1 MDPAPAPSP
10 SLATSR
16 GAIAWVLV
24 AWALAALPG
33 VVDAPIGRAAQARAV
48 AVARTMADT
57 GDLVVPRYNDEPRLK
72 KPPLQSW
79 VQAATMAVAGT
90 REPWGAA
97 LGSWLAGALFALGP
111 LLLGRALGRPAAGL
125 LGSLLLCASRAT
137 AWWGSSPEHDV
148 AFAGWV
154 ALSLA
159 FLARALSARGRP
171 RDSLAAGLACGAALL
186 VKGPF
191 ALAFVLGTAIA
202 ARWWAR
208 RTGAKDAGRPR
219 LRWVPLVAGSLL
231 PGAAW
236 LVAVAV
242 RLGGVAGVF
251 EELRVQT
258 LGGAN
263 AHVRGGIA
271 YVVWYFGV
279 VPAWSLPWSA
289 LGLPALA
296 WALLVRRR
304 LGAGPRPLDGLSFA
318 GIAFAV
324 SFVALT
330 LTPGKQDHYA
340 LPLLPPLFLLF
351 AAAIE
356 DLSAR
361 FPRLARAGPPTVVGL
376 ALAFAASR
384 AVGAA
389 RSGGVDLLPF
399 LVPALL
405 AVVPAAL
412 VIGRAHPR
420 GGARAWVAAGLSACL
435 STGIAARLD
444 SLRHGATDDY
454 ADAVAALAAPLD
466 SSLPVVG
473 YARGE
478 REAFDVV
485 ALRLDRPFRR
495 VKDVAA
501 VRALL
506 DAGRG
511 FHLLALDPEREDLSA
526 LTDRLDLVAT
536 LSPRRPESR
545 RDRVLLYR
553 SR

>member
-1 MDPAPAPSP
+1 MPS
-10 SLATSR
+10 SR
-16 GAIAWVLV
+16 SAVALVLL

-33 VVDAPIGRAAQARAV
+33 VVEVPVERASQARAV
-48 AVARTMADT
+48 AVARKMAET

-79 VQAATMAVAGT
+79 VQAGTMAVAGT
-90 REPWGAA
+90 REAWAAA
-97 LGSWLAGALFALGP
+97 LASWFVGALFALGP
-111 LLLGRALGRPAAGL
+111 LLLGRSLGRPGAGF

-137 AWWGSSPEHDV
+137 EWWGSSPEHDV
-148 AFAGWV
+148 AFAGWT

-159 FLARALSARGRP
+159 YVARALSCRARP

-191 ALAFVLGTAIA
+191 ALAFVLGSAIA
-202 ARWWAR
+202 ASWIASAAAR
-208 RTGAKDAGRPR
+208 RSGAADAPRGRI
-219 LRWVPLVAGSLL
+219 RWIPLVAGSLL

-236 LVAVAV
+236 LAAVAV

-251 EELRVQT
+251 EELRVQAF
-258 LGGAN
+258 GGPN
-263 AHVRGGIA
+263 AHVRTGVA
-271 YVVWYFGV
+271 YAVWYFGV

-289 LGLPALA
+289 VGLPALA
-296 WALLVRRR
+296 WALRARRR
-304 LGAGPRPLDGLSFA
+304 AGTGPRPLDGLSFA

-330 LTPGKQDHYA
+330 LTPGKQDHYV

-356 DLSAR
+356 DLSG
-361 FPRLARAGPPTVVGL
+361 RLRGVHRTGPFLVVGL
-376 ALAFAASR
+376 GVAFAASR

-389 RSGGVDLLPF
+389 RSGGVDLVPF
-399 LVPALL
+399 VVPALL
-405 AVVPAAL
+405 AVVPAVL
-412 VIGRAHPR
+412 VIARGRPPNGSH
-420 GGARAWVAAGLSACL
+420 AWVAGGLSACL

-444 SLRHGATDDY
+444 ALRHAATDDY
-454 ADAVAALAAPLD
+454 VEAVAALAGPLD
-466 SSLPVVG
+466 PSLPVVG

-485 ALRLDRPFRR
+485 SLRLDRPFRR
-495 VKDVAA
+495 VKDVSA
-501 VRALL
+501 VRGLL

-511 FHLLALDPEREDLSA
+511 FHLLALEPEREDLAA
-526 LTDRLDLVAT
+526 LEARLDLVAT
-536 LSPRRPESR
+536 LSPRRAESR
-545 RDRVLLYR
+545 RDRVLLFR